1 MEIFYVNYRKEEM
14 IMKIT
19 RELGWI
25 MFALWIG
32 YILHHI
38 LSFPVP
44 ANVYGMMVM
53 FILLKTKALPLN
65 KVEDTSV
72 QLLKHMELFII
83 PIVASLVKDIHL
95 IFNDFWRIIL
105 VLLITNI
112 ITVVVA
118 GSVVQFI
125 QGRIKKV

>member
-38 LSFPVP
+38 LAFPVP

>member
-1 MEIFYVNYRKEEM
+1 
-14 IMKIT
+14 MKIT

-38 LSFPVP
+38 LAFPVP

>member
-38 LSFPVP
+38 LPFPVP